1 MYGVNFELYE
11 VVVLLILLGYYIVIN
26 IQGEIFLLYVY
37 GKQKLNF
44 GYGFVVVWYFG
55 GIGRVIILYGLELML
70 YVVLFFLL
78 MKLLLSFNCDI
89 FLYMIVI

>member
-1 MYGVNFELYE
+1 M
-11 VVVLLILLGYYIVIN
+11 
-26 IQGEIFLLYVY
+26 
-37 GKQKLNF
+37 
-44 GYGFVVVWYFG
+44 FVVVWYFG